1 MQQMEIEAR
10 DRAEPMP
17 FEGES
22 RPDPEDG
29 FTRHN
34 PADNRFYATPTIF
47 NPANFPWF
55 QPTDIVPGVS
65 WPREVWPVSRAVQE
79 KWRRVMEIRG
89 REREVL
95 RERMEI
101 PYIDQVLLSTPQLKQ
116 DTQGW

>member
-1 MQQMEIEAR
+1 MQQREIEAR

-22 RPDPEDG
+22 RSDPEDG

-34 PADNRFYATPTIF
+34 SADDRYYATPTIF

-55 QPTDIVPGVS
+55 QSNDNVPGVS
-65 WPREVWPVSRAVQE
+65 WPREVWPVSSAVQE
-79 KWRRVMEIRG
+79 RWRLVMETRG

-95 RERMEI
+95 KERMEI
-101 PYIDQVLLSTPQLKQ
+101 PYIDQVLLTTNQ
-116 DTQGW
+116 DSAL